1 MNLKND
7 EKPKQ
12 LVAAEEEDKIS
23 RNVLIWLNTFP
34 DIPDAVLAGNPL
46 TPINFEFLADNTPG
60 IALSTVQTPYI
71 VERYIV
77 GGYQA
82 EYQFN
87 VIYRIV
93 PGNTTGPDKRLK
105 ADELLNR
112 LADWAQQE
120 MRIDWEYN
128 DFKFYNTKKNLP
140 DLGTGIRAL
149 KVETV
154 TRASMLTPYENGDE
168 DHQITMRMIYEV
180 I

>member
-34 DIPDAVLAGNPL
+34 EIPDAVLAGNPL

-77 GGYQA
+77 GGYKA

-112 LADWAQQE
+112 LGDWAA
-120 MRIDWEYN
+120 RSV
-128 DFKFYNTKKNLP
+128 P
-140 DLGTGIRAL
+140 DLGVGIRAL
-149 KVETV
+149 KVEAV